1 MYRFSQRLAW
11 TAGLVIPLGETL
23 RRWGTWWDMP
33 AAYLDDIVI
42 GIFLVVGAWM
52 SRDVAV
58 GARWLSAGWGCA
70 CSIGFLSIIFA
81 LSSLESTDPSGVSG
95 LTALVVKALMVSVAL
110 VALVGALGG
119 PENRYAFR
127 KSK

>member
-11 TAGLVIPLGETL
+11 TAGLLLPLVETL

-42 GIFLVVGAWM
+42 GVFLVVGAWM
-52 SRDVAV
+52 SRDVTV
-58 GARWLSAGWGCA
+58 GARWLAAAWGCA
-70 CSIGFLSIIFA
+70 CGIGFLSIIFGVSA
-81 LSSLESTDPSGVSG
+81 IDTTDPAGVSG
-95 LTALVVKALMVSVAL
+95 ATALVAKLVMVSLGL

-119 PENRYAFR
+119 PENRYAVR
-127 KSK
+127 EPK

>member
-11 TAGLVIPLGETL
+11 TAGVALPLLETV

-33 AAYLDDIVI
+33 AAYLDDWVI
-42 GIFLVVGAWM
+42 GLFLLVGAWM
-52 SRDVAV
+52 SREVAV
-58 GARWLSAGWGCA
+58 GARWLAAGWGCA
-70 CSIGFLSIIFA
+70 CGIGFLSIIFGV
-81 LSSLESTDPSGVSG
+81 SSIDKTDPAGISGGTV
-95 LTALVVKALMVSVAL
+95 LVVKLAMVSLGL

-119 PENRYAFR
+119 PEDRYTVG